1 MGQWALSW
9 APWPVWCHTKRAGS
23 QSSMQTDTHTD
34 SLPRSPCS
42 LISYSEPKTSWWRKT
57 QIPNIHPAHSP
68 CFVRNPIINFTD
80 SVKNNQVRRFNEED
94 WPLVRRTGAETGRA
108 GQSESWAAGD
118 AAGDAAPALDT
129 LPARLAHTLLT
140 GLFCPPAHLQAE
152 SGKSSF
158 RPSGSKTHFHSF
170 LLLDSLIIHSAR
182 NNFCSSQKIN
192 SSLYHTQE

>member
-1 MGQWALSW
+1 MRRIDPWLGGLGQ
-9 APWPVWCHTKRAGS
+9 RQAG
-23 QSSMQTDTHTD
+23 Q
-34 SLPRSPCS
+34 
-42 LISYSEPKTSWWRKT
+42 
-57 QIPNIHPAHSP
+57 
-68 CFVRNPIINFTD
+68 
-80 SVKNNQVRRFNEED
+80 
-94 WPLVRRTGAETGRA
+94 

-152 SGKSSF
+152 SGKASF
-158 RPSGSKTHFHSF
+158 RPSGSKTHFLSF